1 MAMRWH
7 EILESIDA
15 SDSDLFGHRQL
26 NRFSMF
32 GLSGVDFS
40 TVEFSDIDRS
50 EYPDLTGYVTYA
62 EFKPGITPA
71 GHESLDDEE
80 LEHLNDELYRTGE
93 MYDLLHS
100 KLFESESESDS
111 DLFGEHVG
119 IEKAWR
125 GVAKYMSWFP
135 KVYTVLRQSGKIYG
149 ELKHRT
155 GTSDPEFSEIV
166 AVATPLELLALSAEL
181 KKIAEI
187 TEWEFQRQRRVNEG
201 DK

>member
-1 MAMRWH
+1 MRWH

-15 SDSDLFGHRQL
+15 SDDDLFGDRQL
-26 NRFSMF
+26 NRFLIF
-32 GLSGVDFS
+32 GLSGIDYKS
-40 TVEFSDIDRS
+40 MEFGDLDRS
-50 EYPDLTGYVTYA
+50 DYPDLTGYVRYA
-62 EFKPGITPA
+62 EFKPGIVPA
-71 GHESLDDEE
+71 GHESLDYDE

-100 KLFESESESDS
+100 QLFESESDS

-125 GVAKYMSWFP
+125 GVTKYMSWFP

-149 ELKHRT
+149 ELKSRT
-155 GTSDPEFSEIV
+155 GRSDPEFSEIV

-201 DK
+201 DR